1 MDDSFKEKLTDI
13 LKDRISISEGTRA
26 NYARGEDAY
35 EPVLSQAVVFPE
47 SNEEVS
53 KILKL
58 CNENKVPVVPFGTGT
73 SLEGHAVGNEKG
85 ITISLEKMNKVL
97 SVNAADFDCRVQANV
112 TRKQLNEYLREDGVF
127 FPIDPGA
134 DAALGGMAACS
145 ASGTMAVKYGTMRT
159 VVTGLTVVLPNGE
172 IIKTGTRA
180 KKSSAGY
187 NLTNLF
193 IGSEGTLGIITEVH
207 LRLSPIPESIMSAVC
222 HFPDLESA
230 VLTAQ
235 EVIQYGVPIA
245 RIEMLNKDQMEISIK
260 YSKLD
265 KAEPLPTLF
274 FEFHGSEP
282 SNKESINIVEELSKN
297 NGGSDFKWAE
307 SLEER
312 NKLWKA
318 RHEIYY
324 AVKSQGTNVKIYA
337 TDVCVPISK
346 LVECIKFSENEIQQH
361 GLKAPMVGHV
371 GDGNFHV
378 TVIYDPS
385 KEGEYEI
392 IRNFSDKLID
402 KALELE
408 GTITGEHGIG
418 LQKKKY
424 LLREHADNLPVMKA
438 IAIASEEDLATAK
451 IFQKHADMLLFDSKP
466 PSGASR
472 PGGNALSFEWS
483 LVANQDWRLPWM
495 LAGGIDV
502 ANLSLAVE
510 ISGASAIDVSS
521 GVEDSKGFKSPVKIK
536 ELLYFAA
543 TL

>member
-1 MDDSFKEKLTDI
+1 MNDILKQNLTEV
-13 LKDRISISEGTRA
+13 LKDRISFSEGTRA

-35 EPVLSQAVVFPE
+35 EPVLSKAVVFPE
-47 SNEEVS
+47 TNEEVS
-53 KILKL
+53 KILKF
-58 CNENKVPVVPFGTGT
+58 CNEHKVPVVPFGTGT
-73 SLEGHAVGNEKG
+73 SLEGHAVGNENG

-97 SVNAADFDCRVQANV
+97 NVNASDFDCRVQANV

-159 VVTGLTVVLPNGE
+159 VVSGLTVVLANGD

-235 EVIQYGVPIA
+235 EVIQYGIPIA

-260 YSKLD
+260 YSKLEN
-265 KAEPLPTLF
+265 AEPLPTLF
-274 FEFHGSEP
+274 FEFHGSE
-282 SNKESINIVEELSKN
+282 SANKEAIKIVEELSKN

-307 SLEER
+307 SIEER

-324 AVKSQGTNVKIYA
+324 AVKAQGENVKIYA
-337 TDVCVPISK
+337 TDICVPISN
-346 LVECIKFSENEIQQH
+346 LVECIKFSEKEIQQH

-378 TVIYDPS
+378 TVIYDPA
-385 KEGEYEI
+385 KEGEYKI
-392 IRNFSDKLID
+392 IRDFSDKLID
-402 KALELE
+402 KALQLE

-418 LQKKKY
+418 LQKKEY
-424 LLREHADNLPVMKA
+424 LLKEHPDNLPLMKS
-438 IAIASEEDLATAK
+438 IKRSLDQNNIMNPGKVFDL
-451 IFQKHADMLLFDSKP
+451 
-466 PSGASR
+466 
-472 PGGNALSFEWS
+472 N
-483 LVANQDWRLPWM
+483 
-495 LAGGIDV
+495 
-502 ANLSLAVE
+502 
-510 ISGASAIDVSS
+510 
-521 GVEDSKGFKSPVKIK
+521 
-536 ELLYFAA
+536 
-543 TL
+543 